1 MEKNSIDL
9 DDFHEKTEKLD
20 DILDGINKDL
30 EELKNDIEILDEQEK
45 IEITRKVIENTN
57 EYDDEFSDI
66 VKRRDYKGIKNDD
79 IIIPKKN
86 NSKRKLK
93 KWVYALILILLFG
106 VGLSAYK
113 IVDNNRIAR
122 KKEEEKEI
130 VANIKSHY
138 NDYVKVSRDTYLFEK
153 DGSEYKKVGKVYKNI
168 NFKLDE
174 AKIDVNT
181 KYFKIKNLDYYL
193 AYQDIEKDENKES
206 NSRYKNYLPFNIN
219 VVTKDSFTLMNGD
232 EKALEFDKEMEFPVI
247 INDYEDK
254 YYVEYNNML
263 LSIKKD
269 DVSKTIENENTTKKN
284 QSKITTL
291 AYHRV
296 HDTDED
302 CTDPYVCLK
311 KETFDK
317 QMKYLSDNNYF
328 TLNLDELY
336 MYLKGNLQVEKA
348 VAITL
353 DDGYLYKSSDEVLDK
368 YNLNAT
374 MFVISG
380 DFKDYSQFENLKAID
395 IQSHTHKMHKNYVCP
410 GGNQGGAILC
420 ASKDKIVDDLKTSL
434 DALKVEPIGLA
445 FPFYDYNENA
455 INALKEVG
463 FKMSFIGR
471 AGVMGKSTPK
481 VTNPYKIPRM
491 TVWEESLMSFNTWKG
506 YL

>member
-1 MEKNSIDL
+1 MEKDDINL
-9 DDFHEKTEKLD
+9 DNFHEETEKLD

-30 EELKNDIEILDEQEK
+30 EELKNDIEILDEQKK
-45 IEITRKVIENTN
+45 IEVTRKVIENTS

-66 VKRRDYKGIKNDD
+66 VKRHDYKGIKNDD

-86 NSKRKLK
+86 NPKRKLK
-93 KWVYALILILLFG
+93 KWVYALVLILLLGIGFG
-106 VGLSAYK
+106 AYK
-113 IVDNNRIAR
+113 VIGNNRIAK
-122 KKEEEKEI
+122 KKEEEQEI
-130 VANIKSHY
+130 IASIKSHY
-138 NDYVKVSRDTYLFEK
+138 NDYVKVSKDTDLFEK
-153 DGSEYKKVGKVYKNI
+153 DGSEYKKIGKAYKNI
-168 NFKLDE
+168 NFELDE
-174 AKIDVNT
+174 DQINVNT
-181 KYFKIKNLDYYL
+181 KYFKIKDLDYYL
-193 AYQDIEKDENKES
+193 AYQDVEKDEKKE
-206 NSRYKNYLPFNIN
+206 NSDRYKNYLPFNSN
-219 VVTKDSFTLMNGD
+219 VITKDNFTLMNGD
-232 EKALEFDKEMEFPVI
+232 EKALEFDKEMEFPII
-247 INDYEDK
+247 INNYENK

-269 DVSKTIENENTTKKN
+269 DVSKTIESENTTKKN
-284 QSKITTL
+284 QSRITTL

-296 HDTDED
+296 HDTDEK

-328 TLNLDELY
+328 TLNLNELY
-336 MYLKGNLQVEKA
+336 MYLNGSLQVEKA

-353 DDGYLYKSSDEVLDK
+353 DDGYLYESSDEVLDK
-368 YNLNAT
+368 YGLNAT

-420 ASKDKIVDDLKTSL
+420 ASKDKIVEDLKTSL

-471 AGVMGKSTPK
+471 AGVMGRATPK
-481 VTNPYKIPRM
+481 ITNPYKIPRM